1 MMPCIIDFK
10 PKQPLFF
17 KKIDDRNSRFAAILP
32 LVIRMKQ
39 QDDQAQAPVTAT
51 RKLEKAKVQ
60 HITEKLQL
68 LSETKTKESKID
80 DPKKWMWNDP
90 RNAIAELCWDYT
102 YKQQNLPCS

>member
-1 MMPCIIDFK
+1 
-10 PKQPLFF
+10 
-17 KKIDDRNSRFAAILP
+17 
-32 LVIRMKQ
+32 MKQ
-39 QDDQAQAPVTAT
+39 QDDQAQASVTAT

-68 LSETKTKESKID
+68 LSETKAKESKID